1 MRLGG
6 NKILKIRKVTKEELA
21 LAMNRMEMLREVNKL
36 GEDYSFSESFALKSK
51 LFFEI
56 DDQTTLLAID
66 TDVIGCAKICY
77 MELMPTYSHP
87 TGRRAHL
94 MNVFVR
100 KGHRGKG
107 IASSL
112 VNQLI
117 AEARDKG
124 VTEISLDATKEGH
137 PLYQKCGF
145 HDSSECMIREL

>member
-36 GEDYSFSESFALKSK
+36 GEDYSFSESLALKSK

-77 MELMPTYSHP
+77 MEPD
-87 TGRRAHL
+87 AHL
-94 MNVFVR
+94 FTSDW
-100 KGHRGKG
+100 KAG
-107 IASSL
+107 ASDEC
-112 VNQLI
+112 I
-117 AEARDKG
+117 C
-124 VTEISLDATKEGH
+124 
-137 PLYQKCGF
+137 QKRSPWQRYCK
-145 HDSSECMIREL
+145 